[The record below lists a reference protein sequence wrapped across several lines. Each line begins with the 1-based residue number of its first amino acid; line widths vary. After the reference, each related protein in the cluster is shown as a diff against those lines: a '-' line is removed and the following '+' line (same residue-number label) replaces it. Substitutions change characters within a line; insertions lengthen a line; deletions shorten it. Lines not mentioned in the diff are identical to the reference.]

1 MGKPITDEQRQQIV
15 QKHVPDTLKL
25 YLEGKSEQ
33 FWLRENKPG
42 VILLMN
48 GASVDQTKATVQRC
62 RLLRT
67 SSLGW
72 KFIPVGLLMPP
83 ALQIQGK

>member
-48 GASVDQTKATVQRC
+48 GASVDQTKATVQALPLAANVFLGLEVHSG
-62 RLLRT
+62 RLAYAA
-67 SSLGW
+67 
-72 KFIPVGLLMPP
+72 GLADP
-83 ALQIQGK
+83 G